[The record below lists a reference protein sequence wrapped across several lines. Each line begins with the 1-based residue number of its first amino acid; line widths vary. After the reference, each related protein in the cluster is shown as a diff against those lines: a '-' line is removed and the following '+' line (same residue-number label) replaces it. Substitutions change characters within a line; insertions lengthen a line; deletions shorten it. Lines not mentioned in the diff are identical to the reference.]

1 VIWAAI
7 VLLFLSALLYS
18 WCGGN
23 LHSKTPRDKAVFV
36 VFVLVIAIA
45 LWLTGFTLLWIARGL
60 LWAVSG
66 AIVAFLLSVAMP
78 VLRLIFL
85 SALFALFQRH
95 EDDEKNSN

>member
-23 LHSKTPRDKAVFV
+23 LHSETPRDKAVFV
-36 VFVLVIAIA
+36 LFVLVIAIA
-45 LWLTGFTLLWIARGL
+45 LWLTGFTLLWIASGL
-60 LWAVSG
+60 LWAVGG

-78 VLRLIFL
+78 TLRLIFL
-85 SALFALFQRH
+85 SALFALFH
-95 EDDEKNSN
+95 EDDEKHSN